1 MKKDQY
7 IPHDVSMR
15 SNSDV
20 FHMVET
26 EGAAG
31 YGLYWGI
38 MEYLRSQN
46 NYRGDIRAIK
56 GIARQLKCRID
67 KAIRV
72 LEDYGLFVIENASF
86 YSPHLMEKM
95 LPLEKKRAQKR
106 ISKPDE
112 NVLQNEQTPSET
124 EQTLSENS
132 ICLSQN
138 EESLSKASCNT
149 LEIKDDYSLS
159 KVKES
164 KGKKSKANTSSKSSS
179 SAAEAEVVAET
190 LPASFVPAW
199 ERYVDELH
207 QDEQWKELMA
217 MRTGLKQQFY
227 TLFPRMVESFK
238 RHVRMLGNEG
248 RILSPSEAKHYFC
261 FFLDPGSTTFKRLL
275 EELQKPI
282 DKGKYKHEDRDPTT
296 GQRSY
301 CGVPIPA
308 DAPPRPNAQAVW
320 NEEKRKWVY

>member
-7 IPHDVSMR
+7 IPHDVGMR

-56 GIARQLKCRID
+56 GIARQLKCRTD

-72 LEDYGLFVIENASF
+72 LQDYGLFVIENVSF

-95 LPLEKKRAQKR
+95 QPLEKKRAQR
-106 ISKPDE
+106 RTCKPVE
-112 NVLQNEQTPSET
+112 NVSSN
-124 EQTLSENS
+124 EQTLSQNEETLSEKSNS
-132 ICLSQN
+132 LSQK

-149 LEIKDDYSLS
+149 LEIKDTSSLS

-164 KGKKSKANTSSKSSS
+164 KGKKNKETSDKEKVDV
-179 SAAEAEVVAET
+179 SAAVADVT
-190 LPASFVPAW
+190 IALVW
-199 ERYVDELH
+199 EKYVDELAK
-207 QDEQWKELMA
+207 EQSWIEIMA
-217 MRTGLKQQFY
+217 MRSGLKQVFVQRFGEV
-227 TLFPRMVESFK
+227 LQHFK
-238 RHVRMLGNEG
+238 LHIRALGKEDAI
-248 RILSPSEAKHYFC
+248 RSLSDAKRYFC
-261 FFLDPGSTTFKRLL
+261 CYNKPGSIPFVRLVD
-275 EELQKPI
+275 ELQKPI
-282 DKGKYKHEDRDPTT
+282 CKGKYKHEDYDPAT

-308 DAPPRPNAQAVW
+308 DAPPRPNGQAVW
-320 NEEKRKWVY
+320 CDGKWVF

>member
-7 IPHDVSMR
+7 SPHDVSMR

-72 LEDYGLFVIENASF
+72 LEDYGLFVIENATF
-86 YSPHLMEKM
+86 YSPHLIEKM
-95 LPLEKKRAQKR
+95 LPLEKKRAQR
-106 ISKPDE
+106 RTSKPME
-112 NVLQNEQTPSET
+112 NVSQNEQTLSQN
-124 EQTLSENS
+124 EQTLSEKTNS
-132 ICLSQN
+132 LSQN

-149 LEIKDDYSLS
+149 LEINGDSSLS

-164 KGKKSKANTSSKSSS
+164 KVKKNKETSNKEKVDVPAV
-179 SAAEAEVVAET
+179 AADATTV
-190 LPASFVPAW
+190 LAW
-199 ERYVDELH
+199 ERYVDELA
-207 QDEQWKELMA
+207 KEESWIEIMA
-217 MRTGLKQQFY
+217 MRSGLKQVFVQRFGEV
-227 TLFPRMVESFK
+227 LQHFK
-238 RHVRMLGNEG
+238 LHVKALGKEDDI
-248 RILSPSEAKHYFC
+248 RSLSDAKRYFC
-261 FFLDPGSTTFKRLL
+261 CYNKPGSVPFVRLVD
-275 EELQKPI
+275 ELQKPI
-282 DKGKYKHEDRDPTT
+282 DKGKYKHEDRNPTT

-308 DAPPRPNAQAVW
+308 DAPPRPNGQAVW
-320 NEEKRKWVY
+320 CEEKRKWIF

>member
-56 GIARQLKCRID
+56 GIARQLKCRTD

-72 LEDYGLFVIENASF
+72 LQDYGLFVIENASF

-95 LPLEKKRAQKR
+95 QPLEKKRAQKR
-106 ISKPDE
+106 TSNSVENVTQKEQILTKKTDSLLQKEERLSKP
-112 NVLQNEQTPSET
+112 
-124 EQTLSENS
+124 
-132 ICLSQN
+132 
-138 EESLSKASCNT
+138 SCNP
-149 LEIKDDYSLS
+149 LEIKDASSLS

-164 KGKKSKANTSSKSSS
+164 KGKKNKETSDK
-179 SAAEAEVVAET
+179 ERVD
-190 LPASFVPAW
+190 VPAVAADVTTALAW
-199 ERYVDELH
+199 EHYVDELAK
-207 QDEQWKELMA
+207 EQSWIEIMA
-217 MRTGLKQQFY
+217 TVYSSYISLKPLIYFFGIVYYQ
-227 TLFPRMVESFK
+227 V
-238 RHVRMLGNEG
+238 HVT
-248 RILSPSEAKHYFC
+248 YF
-261 FFLDPGSTTFKRLL
+261 
-275 EELQKPI
+275 
-282 DKGKYKHEDRDPTT
+282 
-296 GQRSY
+296 RSY
-301 CGVPIPA
+301 FYSSFSPIF
-308 DAPPRPNAQAVW
+308 VLV
-320 NEEKRKWVY
+320 KL